1 MAIYLYRG
9 RDNSGA
15 AVEGSL
21 QAGSR
26 EVAVSQL
33 IQRGITP
40 LKIQQQKVLPSKD
53 GKTVQRSQ
61 KIKSRENEA
70 LVEYIKE
77 K

>member
-1 MAIYLYRG
+1 MAIYLYRS
-9 RDNSGA
+9 RDNSRA

-53 GKTVQRSQ
+53 GKTSSVLE
-61 KIKSRENEA
+61 KLNLKSSSCL
-70 LVEYIKE
+70 LVSCMH
-77 K
+77 

>member
-33 IQRGITP
+33 MQRGITP
-40 LKIQQQKVLPSKD
+40 LKIQQQKVCVSTKPRILNL
-53 GKTVQRSQ
+53 
-61 KIKSRENEA
+61 I
-70 LVEYIKE
+70 LVMVL
-77 K
+77 

>member
-33 IQRGITP
+33 MQRGITP
-40 LKIQQQKVLPSKD
+40 LKVTQQKALATKD
-53 GKTVQRSQ
+53 GKAVQRSR
-61 KIKSRENEA
+61 KIK
-70 LVEYIKE
+70 
-77 K
+77 